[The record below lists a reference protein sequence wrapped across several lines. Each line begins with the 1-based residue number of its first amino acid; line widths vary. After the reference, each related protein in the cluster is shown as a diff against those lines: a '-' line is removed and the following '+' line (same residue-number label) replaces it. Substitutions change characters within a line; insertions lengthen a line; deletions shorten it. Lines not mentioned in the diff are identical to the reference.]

1 MNNDELIEVIK
12 SQAYWRIEIHST
24 EYQANRLSTRAG
36 MEDLLSKATV
46 SLRGWPYPYY
56 GVRAEDLAYNGKWL
70 EGKVNWDRF
79 REYWRLYE
87 SGQWIHYS
95 NVRTAGIPR
104 EEIFRG
110 RAPLPPQ
117 HAGYISVRVEV
128 LFTLTEI
135 LHFAVGLAQYGVLEP
150 EAFLS
155 IELHN
160 TKDYMLFESFE
171 RFFRDGY
178 VNPSDTP
185 ITFEHRLS
193 TDELPALADKIAL
206 DMAVKVYSI
215 FNWIPAEAAIRN
227 LVEEQRKLIERRL

>member
-1 MNNDELIEVIK
+1 MTNEELVKEIK

-24 EYQANRLSTRAG
+24 EYQPKRLPTRAG
-36 MEDLLSKATV
+36 MEELLSKAAV

-56 GVRAEDLAYNGKWL
+56 RPKPEELTYNGKWL
-70 EGKVNWDRF
+70 EGRINWDRY

-95 NVRTAGIPR
+95 NVRTAGMPV

-110 RAPLPPQ
+110 RAPLPSQ
-117 HAGYISVRVEV
+117 HAGYISVRGEV

-135 LHFAVGLAQYGVLEP
+135 LHFAVGLAQSGMLEP

-185 ITFEHRLS
+185 ITFEHSLPPA
-193 TDELPALADKIAL
+193 ELPARADKLAL
-206 DMAVKVYSI
+206 DMAIKVYSI

-227 LVEEQRKLIERRL
+227 LIEDQKKLIERRL

>member
-12 SQAYWRIEIHST
+12 SQAYWRIEIHSS
-24 EYQANRLSTRAG
+24 EYQANRLPTRAG

-46 SLRGWPYPYY
+46 SFRGWPYPYY
-56 GVRAEDLAYNGKWL
+56 GIRADDLAYNGKWL
-70 EGKVNWDRF
+70 EGKINWDRYI
-79 REYWRLYE
+79 EYWRLYE

-104 EEIFRG
+104 EEIFKG
-110 RAPLPPQ
+110 RTPLPPQ
-117 HAGYISVRVEV
+117 HAGYISVRGEV

-135 LHFAVGLAQYGVLEP
+135 LHFTVGLAQCGVLEP

-160 TKDYMLFESFE
+160 TRDYMLFESFE

-178 VNPSDTP
+178 VNSSDTP
-185 ITFEHRLS
+185 ITFEHILPS
-193 TDELPALADKIAL
+193 AELPALADKIAL
-206 DMAVKVYSI
+206 DMAIKVYSI

-227 LVEEQRKLIERRL
+227 LVEDQRKLIERRL

>member
-1 MNNDELIEVIK
+1 MTNDELVKEIK
-12 SQAYWRIEIHST
+12 SQAYWRTEIHST
-24 EYQANRLSTRAG
+24 EYQANRLPTRAA
-36 MEDLLSKATV
+36 MEDILSKATV

-56 GVRAEDLAYNGKWL
+56 GIRAEDLAYNGKWL
-70 EGKVNWDRF
+70 EGKINWEQYK
-79 REYWRLYE
+79 EYWRLYE

-95 NVRTAGIPR
+95 KVRTAGMPV

-110 RAPLPPQ
+110 RLPRPLP
-117 HAGYISVRVEV
+117 HAGYIPIRGEI
-128 LFTLTEI
+128 LFTLTEV
-135 LHFAVGLAQYGVLEP
+135 LHFAVGLAQRGLLEP

-171 RFFRDGY
+171 WFFRDGY

-185 ITFEHRLS
+185 ITFKHILPPV
-193 TDELPALADKIAL
+193 ELPARADKMAM
-206 DMAVKVYSI
+206 DMAIKVYSI

-227 LVEEQRKLIERRL
+227 LVEDQKKLIERRL